1 MPLNFARRMLL
12 GLCLLALSESL
23 ASAQATSDKK
33 LLPPKDMTLD
43 TKDGVMLRVTY
54 YAGTNDKDSVP
65 VILLHE
71 YNSSRRDLDSLALYL
86 QKTHGCAVLCPDLR
100 GHGESTT
107 VKGSTKR
114 LDLMRFLP
122 ADYEKMITNDMEAV
136 KKFLREEN
144 NAGQCNLDKLSV
156 VGIQMGATIG
166 TVWSAIDYTF
176 PTLATGKQGKDVKAV
191 VMISPQYSFKGLP
204 IDKAFSVQE
213 FRETAGILLT
223 CGEDDPKSKA
233 DAERIFKQ
241 FTGGRKQP
249 DDIKEQRFFLVPKD
263 TKLQATKLLTEP
275 SAKLEE
281 VIGAFL
287 KLRAIDLPNPW
298 QNRPSAL

>member
-1 MPLNFARRMLL
+1 MSLNHARRVFV
-12 GLCLLALSESL
+12 GLCFLILSASL
-23 ASAQATSDKK
+23 ASAQATDDKK
-33 LLPPKDMTLD
+33 MLPPKDMTLD
-43 TKDGVMLRVTY
+43 TKDNVMLRVTY
-54 YAGTNDKDSVP
+54 YAGTRDKESVP

-71 YNSSRRDLDSLALYL
+71 YNGSRRDLDSLALYL
-86 QKTHGCAVLCPDLR
+86 QKTHGCAVVCPDLR

-122 ADYEKMITNDMEAV
+122 SDYEKMVTNDMEAV
-136 KKFLREEN
+136 KKFIREEN

-156 VGIQMGATIG
+156 VGIQLGATIG
-166 TVWSAIDYTF
+166 TIWSAIDYTF

-191 VMISPQYSFKGLP
+191 VMISPQYSFKGMP
-204 IDKAFSVQE
+204 MDKAFGVQE
-213 FRETAGILLT
+213 FRETAGIFIA
-223 CGEDDPKSKA
+223 CGGDDSKSKA
-233 DAERIFKQ
+233 DAERIYKQ

-249 DDIKEQRFFLVPKD
+249 DDIKERRFFLDLKD

-275 SAKLEE
+275 SARLEE

-287 KLRAIDLPNPW
+287 KVRAIDLPNPW